1 MGREEEVGRQERRRE
16 ARSALKARVRFRIVR
31 QGPDMKVS
39 EPLEGKVRDLALHGI
54 SMETNQIVAD
64 GLHISYDRHPAER
77 NRIFLQVQVPEV
89 GTIKA
94 VGETVWY
101 ERITPGESR
110 FVVGLRFVEVSKED
124 RALLSRYLSGGKAEF
139 RGR

>member
-1 MGREEEVGRQERRRE
+1 MAVR
-16 ARSALKARVRFRIVR
+16 ARVRFRIVR
-31 QGPDMKVS
+31 PQPDMKVS
-39 EPLEGKVRDLALHGI
+39 EPLDGKVRDLGLQGM

-77 NRIFLQVQVPEV
+77 NKIYLQIQVPDV
-89 GTIKA
+89 GTIRA

-124 RALLSRYLSGGKAEF
+124 RELLTRYLSRGKAGF
-139 RGR
+139 QVK